1 MKRIGGCVF
10 SFLWYNIYKVIIM
23 ELKHYSVLLNESI
36 EMLNIKPNGIY
47 VDCTLGGGGHS
58 SEILKRLNTGH
69 LYAFDQDEDAIKL
82 ARPRLEALNK
92 PFTIIKS
99 NFVNL
104 KEELNNL
111 GITKVD
117 GIIFDLGV
125 SSFQFDLPERGFS
138 YRFDAPLDMRMD
150 QSVDFSAYD
159 IVNNYSLNDLTKI
172 FYEYGE
178 EKFSRQIAKKI
189 VDKRTVKHIETTFE
203 LVDII
208 KSALPAAVLRKS
220 GHPAKQVFQ
229 ALRIEVNHELD
240 YLKTVLND
248 ALELLNIDGVLAVI
262 TFHSLEDRIV
272 KLAFKDKTT
281 LKLPKGIPFIPEGYK
296 VNYELINKNVII
308 PSSVELEENNR
319 SHSAKLR
326 GIRRI

>member
-1 MKRIGGCVF
+1 
-10 SFLWYNIYKVIIM
+10 M

-36 EMLNIKPNGIY
+36 EMLNIKPDGIY

-58 SEILKRLNTGH
+58 CEILKRLSSGH

-104 KEELNNL
+104 KEELENL
-111 GITKVD
+111 GITKVN

-150 QSVDFSAYD
+150 QSTDFSAFD
-159 IVNNYSLNDLTKI
+159 IVNNYSLNDLVRI

-178 EKFSRQIAKKI
+178 EKFARQIAKKI
-189 VDKRTVKHIETTFE
+189 VERRATKNIETTFD

-248 ALELLNIDGVLAVI
+248 ALELLDKDGVVAVI

-296 VNYELINKNVII
+296 VDFELINKNVII
-308 PSSVELEENNR
+308 PTSEELEENNR

-326 GIRRI
+326 GIKRI

>member
-1 MKRIGGCVF
+1 
-10 SFLWYNIYKVIIM
+10 M

-36 EMLNIKPNGIY
+36 EMLNIKPDGIY

-58 SEILKRLNTGH
+58 SEILKRLSSGH

-104 KEELNNL
+104 KEELENL
-111 GITKVD
+111 GITKVN

-150 QSVDFSAYD
+150 QSTDFSAFD
-159 IVNNYSLNDLTKI
+159 IVNNYSLNDLVRI

-178 EKFSRQIAKKI
+178 EKFARQIAKKI
-189 VDKRTVKHIETTFE
+189 VERRATKNIETTFD

-248 ALELLNIDGVLAVI
+248 ALELLDKDGVLAVI

-296 VNYELINKNVII
+296 VDFELINKNVII
-308 PSSVELEENNR
+308 PTSEELDENNR

-326 GIRRI
+326 GIKRI